1 MVNVLN
7 KYKAISFDCY
17 GTLIDWETG
26 IWDAAQTLL
35 MKNLSAKIDK
45 DLFLTEFAYWET
57 ELEKQNPA
65 TPYPELLTEVHKSIA
80 KKYNLL
86 LVNSGLLYRYASQLI
101 INFRR

>member
-26 IWDAAQTLL
+26 IWDAAQILL

-57 ELEKQNPA
+57 EIEKKVPIPRKIYCKKRFLI
-65 TPYPELLTEVHKSIA
+65 TP
-80 KKYNLL
+80 KK
-86 LVNSGLLYRYASQLI
+86 
-101 INFRR
+101 F